1 MKFAQSMILR
11 SFGQKISPLTKKH
24 PISLKKFIYFF
35 IAFNIAALSNSYSET
50 TKETYKQL
58 SIFNEVFN
66 RVKERYVEEVTDK
79 ELIEKALNGML
90 NALDPHSSFM
100 SEDLFKEMQI
110 DTAGAFGG
118 LGIEITMEQ
127 GFIKIISPID
137 DTPAQKAGVESGD
150 FITHLDGQSVVGL
163 SIKEAVDIMRG
174 EVGKPITITIVRGM
188 KEPFDIVLK
197 RAIIKIQSVKHKVI
211 DDIGVLRVTTFNE
224 QTTTG
229 LKKIIKELESGETD
243 IKGYVL
249 DLRNNP
255 GGLLDESI
263 SVSDLFLEKG
273 EIVSV
278 RGRDKQDVQV
288 YSAKKGDIIKGK
300 PLVVLINQGSASASE
315 IVAGALQDHNRAPI
329 LGITSFGKG
338 SVQTIVPIDS
348 GAIRLTIAKYYTP
361 SGDSIQAIGIEPDVV
376 VPQAEIKVLNEL
388 FTFRE
393 SDYQDALTNETNDPN
408 TKEEELKNLIDDDY
422 QLFRAIDAV
431 KTLVTVQK

>member
-1 MKFAQSMILR
+1 MILR

-197 RAIIKIQSVKHKVI
+197 RAVIKIQSVKHKVI

-393 SDYQDALTNETNDPN
+393 SDYQDALTNETKDPN
-408 TKEEELKNLIDDDY
+408 AKEEEVKNLIDDDY

-431 KTLVTVQK
+431 KTLATVQK

>member
-1 MKFAQSMILR
+1 MILR

-229 LKKIIKELESGETD
+229 LKKIIKELESGETA

-393 SDYQDALTNETNDPN
+393 SDYQDALTNETKDPN
-408 TKEEELKNLIDDDY
+408 AKEEEVKNLIDDDY

-431 KTLVTVQK
+431 KTLATVQK

>member
-24 PISLKKFIYFF
+24 SISLKKSIYFF
-35 IAFNIAALSNSYSET
+35 IAFNIAALSNGYSET

-393 SDYQDALTNETNDPN
+393 SDYQDALTNETKDPN
-408 TKEEELKNLIDDDY
+408 AKEEEVRNLIDDDY

-431 KTLVTVQK
+431 KTLATVQK

>member
-1 MKFAQSMILR
+1 MILR
-11 SFGQKISPLTKKH
+11 NFGLKISPLIKKL

-90 NALDPHSSFM
+90 SALDPHSSFM
-100 SEDLFKEMQI
+100 SEELFKEMQI

-393 SDYQDALTNETNDPN
+393 SDYQDALTNETKDPN
-408 TKEEELKNLIDDDY
+408 AKEEEVKNLIDDDY

-431 KTLVTVQK
+431 KTLATVQK

>member
-1 MKFAQSMILR
+1 MILR
-11 SFGQKISPLTKKH
+11 NFGLKISPLIKKL

-393 SDYQDALTNETNDPN
+393 SDYQDALTNETKDPN
-408 TKEEELKNLIDDDY
+408 AKEEEVKNLIDDDY

-431 KTLVTVQK
+431 KTLATVQK